1 MAEQKAAG
9 AQVTTD
15 HDEIR
20 KWAEARGGK
29 PAAVKATHR
38 GKDPGIIRVIFPE
51 APNANDDS
59 LEEISWDEFFR
70 KFDEAE
76 LALLYQDRTS
86 GGKKSLFNKLIGRET
101 AESRNHRDN
110 HASRHR
116 RSQVGAPE
124 RDRRRLIPN
133 GRRPP

>member
-38 GKDPGIIRVIFPE
+38 GKDSGIIRVIFPE

-76 LALLYQDRTS
+76 LALVYQDRTS
-86 GGKKSLFNKLIGRET
+86 GGEKSLFNKLIGRET
-101 AESRNHRDN
+101 AESAQHGHN

-116 RSQVGAPE
+116 RS
-124 RDRRRLIPN
+124 
-133 GRRPP
+133 

>member
-1 MAEQKAAG
+1 MAMHETAEAR
-9 AQVTTD
+9 VTSD

-38 GKDPGIIRVIFPE
+38 GKDAGIIRLIFPD
-51 APNANDDS
+51 APNADDDS

-70 KFDEAE
+70 KFDEAR

-86 GGKKSLFNKLIGRET
+86 GGRVSLFNKLIGRET
-101 AESRNHRDN
+101 AEERQHGES
-110 HASRHR
+110 HASRHHR
-116 RSQVGAPE
+116 R
-124 RDRRRLIPN
+124 
-133 GRRPP
+133 